1 MTIDAARTKEKPSFK
16 LECFEGPLDLL
27 LALIAKNKINI
38 YDIPI
43 ALLLEQYLEK
53 LEDMKRMDLDVTSEF
68 LAMAA
73 HLIYIKSQMLLPRHS
88 EEDEEDPRERLVQM
102 LVEYRR
108 YKEVVAQLSER
119 YCVGSS
125 RYTKPPDTVEPDD
138 SYKLTH
144 SPSELKDAYLAVLQ
158 RTKRRLP
165 PPVSSFQ
172 GIVGRTFASVSSKVV
187 ELLRRILRQRRVR
200 YRTVFSG
207 ARSRS
212 EVVAIF
218 LAVLELTKLRRIRFI
233 ETDGEDYMLELTEK
247 GGEVAADGLDR
258 A

>member
-1 MTIDAARTKEKPSFK
+1 MTVDASRAKERPSFK

-53 LEDMKRMDLDVTSEF
+53 LDDMKRMDLDVTSEF

-88 EEDEEDPRERLVQM
+88 EEDEEDPRERLVRM
-102 LVEYRR
+102 LVEYKR
-108 YKEVVAQLSER
+108 YREIVAQLSER
-119 YCVGSS
+119 LRIGSN
-125 RYTKPPDTVEPDD
+125 RYAKPPDTVEPDE
-138 SYKLTH
+138 SYRLTH
-144 SPSELKDAYLAVLQ
+144 SPSELKDAYLAVLG

-165 PPVSSFQ
+165 PPISSFH
-172 GIVGRTFASVSSKVV
+172 GIVGRTVVSVGGKVV
-187 ELLRRILRQRRVR
+187 ELLRRLLRQRRLR

-218 LAVLELTKLRRIRFI
+218 LAVLELAKLRRIRFT
-233 ETDGEDYMLELTEK
+233 EMDGEDYLLELTEN
-247 GGEVAADGLDR
+247 GGKVAADGFDG